1 MMAAGASPFSHVVQ
15 HALVQRELD
24 LGPLTPGGEITVLS
38 DHITMIV
45 LAGLLLSLF
54 LPSAFRR
61 RKAAEGVDGMVPR
74 GFANGIE
81 AICGYLREEVARP
94 QLGGY
99 TDRFISYIWTV
110 FFFILTMNL
119 LGIVPIGTV
128 MPALTGLHL
137 GGTPT
142 ANIWVTGTMA
152 LITLGMMI
160 VNGLRLAGVKH
171 FLAHLCPGPLWL
183 APILVPVEIIGMLA
197 KAFALAVRLF
207 ANMVAGHVLLAV
219 LLGFIMT
226 AGAGGA
232 VAGFAI
238 AVPVVLGSVAISL
251 LEIFVAFLQA
261 YIFTFLTT
269 LFIGMMITVHD
280 DHDGHTDSGAA
291 MFDADLMEGAS

>member
-1 MMAAGASPFSHVVQ
+1 MAAGSSPFSHVVQ
-15 HALVQRELD
+15 HPLVKGKLD

-38 DHITMIV
+38 DHITMIM
-45 LAGLLLSLF
+45 LAGLLLSLV
-54 LPSAFRR
+54 LPSVLRR
-61 RKAAEGVDGMVPR
+61 RKGAQEVEGMVPR

-81 AICGYLREEVARP
+81 AICGYLRDEVARP
-94 QLGGY
+94 QLGEH
-99 TDRFISYIWTV
+99 TDRFISYLWTV

-119 LGIVPIGTV
+119 LGIVPLGTV

-137 GGTPT
+137 GGTAT
-142 ANIWVTGTMA
+142 ANIRVTGTMA
-152 LITLGMMI
+152 LTTLGMMI
-160 VNGLRLAGVKH
+160 VNGIRLAGIGH

-219 LLGFIMT
+219 LLGFILS

-238 AVPVVLGSVAISL
+238 AVPVVLGSVAISV

-269 LFIGMMITVHD
+269 LFIGMTITVHHD
-280 DHDGHTDSGAA
+280 DHAEDHAQGPELL
-291 MFDADLMEGAS
+291 DADLMEGAH